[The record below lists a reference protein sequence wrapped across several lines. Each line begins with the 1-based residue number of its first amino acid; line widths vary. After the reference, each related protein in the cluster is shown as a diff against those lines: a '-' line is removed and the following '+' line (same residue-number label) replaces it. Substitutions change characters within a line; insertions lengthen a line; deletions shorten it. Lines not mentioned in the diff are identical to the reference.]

1 MLKTAATV
9 FGAVLLAVGIMGFLP
24 FLTQPVAG
32 SDHRLLLGIFE
43 VDAVHNVVHIL
54 TGGLALLAAGSAMYA
69 RRYFQAFGVVYAI
82 VFLIGLVQGD
92 TVLGLFPV
100 NAADHVLHAAI
111 AGLALY
117 LGFGHRDETA
127 RTA

>member
-1 MLKTAATV
+1 MLKKIAGI
-9 FGAVLLAVGIMGFLP
+9 FGIVLLVIGILGFVP
-24 FLTQPVAG
+24 FLTTESADG
-32 SDHRLLLGIFE
+32 HRLLLGIFE
-43 VDAVHNVVHIL
+43 VDGFHNVVHIL
-54 TGGLALLAAGSAMYA
+54 TGALALLAAGSAMYA
-69 RRYFQAFGVVYAI
+69 HRFFQAFGVVYAI
-82 VFLIGLVQGD
+82 VFIIGLLQGD

-117 LGFGHRDETA
+117 LGFGYRDEAA